1 VREQPIDWSK
11 ILSDRDS
18 RIRYYNTIW
27 IFAQIIE
34 QVKQQSKEA
43 NKDLEKSHQDI
54 LDKGYTLSD
63 KDTDCKSNVKEFVK
77 DAYGQIEWMDHSLP
91 SFSSERELLGEAIV
105 TEKEIRIMAE
115 LPGVSEE
122 NIAINV
128 YPVKLVIIAVGER
141 ADYCGIFN
149 LPDKTDINCWK
160 HSFSNG
166 ILEIIFKTK
175 N

>member
-1 VREQPIDWSK
+1 MSEQPIDWRK
-11 ILSDRDS
+11 ILADRDS

-27 IFAQIIE
+27 ILAQIIE
-34 QVKQQSKEA
+34 QVKQESKES
-43 NKDLEKSHQDI
+43 NKNFEKSYQDI
-54 LDKGYTLSD
+54 MDKGYTLSNND
-63 KDTDCKSNVKEFVK
+63 ADRKSSIKKYVK
-77 DAYGQIEWMDHSLP
+77 DPYGQTERIDNLWP
-91 SFSSERELLGEAIV
+91 TFSSEGELLGEAIV
-105 TEKEIRIMAE
+105 TEKEVRIMTE

-149 LPDKTDINCWK
+149 LPDKTDTNCRK
-160 HSFSNG
+160 QSFSNG

>member
-1 VREQPIDWSK
+1 MRERPIDWRK

-18 RIRYYNTIW
+18 RFRYYNTIW
-27 IFAQIIE
+27 ILAQFIE
-34 QVKQQSKEA
+34 QLRQQSKEA
-43 NKDLEKSHQDI
+43 NKDLEKSYQDI
-54 LDKGYTLSD
+54 LDKGYSLSD
-63 KDTDCKSNVKEFVK
+63 KDKDRNSNVKEFVQN
-77 DAYGQIEWMDHSLP
+77 AYGQTEWMDNLWP

-105 TEKEIRIMAE
+105 TEKEIRIMTE

-128 YPVKLVIIAVGER
+128 YPAKLVIIAIGER

-149 LPDKTDINCWK
+149 LPDKADTNCWK
-160 HSFSNG
+160 QSFSNG

>member
-1 VREQPIDWSK
+1 MREQPIDWRK
-11 ILSDRDS
+11 LLYDRDS

-27 IFAQIIE
+27 ILAQIIE
-34 QVKQQSKEA
+34 QFKQQSREA
-43 NKDLEKSHQDI
+43 NKVLEKSYQDI

-77 DAYGQIEWMDHSLP
+77 DSYGQTEWMVHSLP

-105 TEKEIRIMAE
+105 TKKEVRIMTE

-128 YPVKLVIIAVGER
+128 YLLKLVIIAVDER

-149 LPDKTDINCWK
+149 LPDKTLPISGSTHSQMESWK
-160 HSFSNG
+160 
-166 ILEIIFKTK
+166 
-175 N
+175 